1 MTIMK
6 AIAMTAL
13 AGTILAGPSAAIAKS
28 TEHGNSATAHEANA
42 TRKAAHEAQKAQRAA
57 ERDARKAAH
66 QAQHGDDQDDQDDA
80 DSDAGDDSANTAGG
94 KALGKPNFGTLVSG
108 LRHTAGTLN
117 SNDLTRLSADFT
129 VQQVDLTDYAKGQRM
144 RAIDNA
150 LRNVDQA
157 SLQATLQANAA
168 VVAAL
173 NAQGITDLSTVAY
186 AYVDASGDLVVYTR

>member
-13 AGTILAGPSAAIAKS
+13 AGTLLAGPSAAIAQS
-28 TEHGNSATAHEANA
+28 TEHGNSATAHQNNA
-42 TRKAAHEAQKAQRAA
+42 DRKAAQDTAKDQRATDHGGTQNHQGDGGGTA
-57 ERDARKAAH
+57 EAGSAKA
-66 QAQHGDDQDDQDDA
+66 
-80 DSDAGDDSANTAGG
+80 NG
-94 KALGKPNFGTLVSG
+94 KALGQPNFGTVVSSLHRNG
-108 LRHTAGTLN
+108 GTV
-117 SNDLTRLSADFT
+117 STTDLTGLSGSIT
-129 VQQVDLTDYAKGQRM
+129 VQEVDLTAYAKGNNM

-157 SLQATLQANAA
+157 TLQSTLSANAD

-186 AYVDASGDLVVYTR
+186 AYVDTSGELVVFTR

>member
-13 AGTILAGPSAAIAKS
+13 AGTILAGPTAAIAKS
-28 TEHGNSATAHEANA
+28 TEHGKSATAQQNA
-42 TRKAAHEAQKAQRAA
+42 TDRKTEHATMKAQRESDRA
-57 ERDARKAAH
+57 ARKAA
-66 QAQHGDDQDDQDDA
+66 QQQEDTDD
-80 DSDAGDDSANTAGG
+80 GEDSANGG

-108 LRHTAGTLN
+108 LRHSGGTL
-117 SNDLTRLSADFT
+117 SSTDLTNLSDSFT
-129 VQQVDLTDYAKGQRM
+129 VEQVDLTDYEKGQRM

-157 SLQATLQANAA
+157 SLQTTLQSDAE

-173 NAQGITDLSTVAY
+173 NAEGITDLSTVSY
-186 AYVDASGDLVVYTR
+186 AYVDASGNLVVYTR